1 MTLAGLWLPCRLPL
15 FCSRIS
21 VPMGAP
27 CDASDSRE
35 SCLLWCA
42 LCDVISI
49 DASHDG
55 WDPYDDLVALLPHAR
70 CGAAV
75 LFDDTFD
82 ARTAAGSG

>member
-35 SCLLWCA
+35 ICLLWCA

-49 DASHDG
+49 DGDRRPTGGARSDSRG
-55 WDPYDDLVALLPHAR
+55 SRSLVRL
-70 CGAAV
+70 
-75 LFDDTFD
+75 
-82 ARTAAGSG
+82 